1 MKKILTFL
9 MVIVL
14 SFSFLMTLGCSK
26 SDFTVG
32 IIQLVDHVALD
43 AANKGFREELKDLL
57 KEQGKT
63 VKFLNKSAA
72 GDIGMCTDIANNYVS
87 KRVNLMLAIATPAAQ
102 AAASTTKDI
111 PILFTAVTNPV
122 KAKLV
127 ESWDKPNTNLSGTS
141 DLNPVEEQIKL
152 IQELV
157 PDVKK
162 IAVLYTTSED
172 NSVYQ
177 LELVQEYCK
186 KQNIEVLDEGITESM
201 ELDSIFLSLP
211 DDVDAIYIPTDNG
224 LAKAADQV
232 HNVNRSRKKL
242 PIVCGENGMNE
253 KCGIATYGIDYY
265 ELGKQTAKMAYKI
278 LMEGADIK
286 TMPVET
292 ANPEYITLTVNQT
305 VASEIGFTIPQT
317 ILDKVKA

>member
-72 GDIGMCTDIANNYVS
+72 GDFGMCTDIANNYVS

-122 KAKLV
+122 IAELV

-141 DLNPVEEQIKL
+141 DLNPVEDQIKL

-157 PDVKK
+157 PDVEK

-177 LELVQEYCK
+177 LQLVQEYCE
-186 KQNIEVLDEGITESM
+186 KQNIEVLDKGITESM
-201 ELDSIFLSLP
+201 DLDSVFLSLP
-211 DDVDAIYIPTDNG
+211 DEVDAIYIPTDNG
-224 LAKAADQV
+224 LAKAADHV
-232 HNVNRSRKKL
+232 HNVNKSGKKL

-305 VASEIGFTIPQT
+305 VASEIGFTIPQS